1 MLYVDDHSYDHRVN
15 FGSDIWWITGSVD
28 RRNMTAKVHNYTI
41 EGVECE
47 ACIARDCKIDHTIVT
62 VPIVFTVCPVCE
74 GRGTHVNPS
83 IDGGGLSR
91 EDFDNDPEFEEDY
104 FSGFYDVRCGLC
116 EGHAVIPTPDI
127 HREAG
132 RAIVEVIEATQASLA
147 EMYALEAME
156 RRMGA

>member
-1 MLYVDDHSYDHRVN
+1 MLYSEDYSGDHRVN

-28 RRNMTAKVHNYTI
+28 RRNMTAKVHNYEL

-47 ACIARDCKIDHTIVT
+47 ACIERECEIDHTVVT

-91 EDFDNDPEFEEDY
+91 EDFDNDPEFEKDY

-132 RAIVEVIEATQASLA
+132 RVIVQAIKKHQESMD
-147 EMYALEAME
+147 EMNAIYAME
-156 RRMGA
+156 MRIGA